1 MLETYMS
8 DDYANTLLQYHDDVE
23 SDAAYV
29 NYLDTIIKAM
39 TIIQNT
45 YPQVINTLSVLPL

>member
-1 MLETYMS
+1 MS